1 MRDYLTLRDKKPIK
15 IFVILQNAI
24 QDSKTGNRLITRGKK
39 IERQYKNNKKYSVS
53 CFLHQFMFIDKL
65 YQRKILKK

>member
-1 MRDYLTLRDKKPIK
+1 MLYFK
-15 IFVILQNAI
+15 I